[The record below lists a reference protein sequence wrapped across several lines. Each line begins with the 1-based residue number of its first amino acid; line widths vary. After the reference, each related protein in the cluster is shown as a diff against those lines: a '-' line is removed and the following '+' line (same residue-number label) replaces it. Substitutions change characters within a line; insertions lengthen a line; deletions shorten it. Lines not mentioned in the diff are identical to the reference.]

1 MKETIDKKPKCIPV
15 SVRHGVPC
23 SEKELKE
30 SEKCWADM
38 EDCFKNL
45 SKKK

>member
-1 MKETIDKKPKCIPV
+1 MAQAITDKKPKP
-15 SVRHGVPC
+15 SSARHGVPC

-30 SEKCWADM
+30 SQKCWADM

>member
-1 MKETIDKKPKCIPV
+1 MAQVTTDKKPKPS

-30 SEKCWADM
+30 SQKCWADM

-45 SKKK
+45 YKKK

>member
-1 MKETIDKKPKCIPV
+1 VAQAITDKKPKSIP
-15 SVRHGVPC
+15 VRHGIPC
-23 SEKELKE
+23 SPEELKE

>member
-1 MKETIDKKPKCIPV
+1 MAQVTTDKKPKP
-15 SVRHGVPC
+15 SSARHGIPS

-30 SEKCWADM
+30 SQKCWADM